1 MIDNTIGSMNIM
13 NGLINN
19 LRTGDPFKD
28 TIISVLLGVIITSLL
43 TAITNLNIIQ
53 VIRKITN
60 KIEEYINNNF
70 NYQNTI
76 VIEHKIKENEPTINN
91 KLLIEAILNGYN
103 KGKKYKVENKDVN
116 KKYCNEYERETDREL
131 IKKIDEIFIDNN
143 IRVNYKIL
151 NKKIKKE
158 KKEDNIE
165 IDELK
170 DIEENIIPY
179 KEVITLTSKKSI
191 NDIEK
196 YIKEKRDE
204 YVKKICTKDNNLHV
218 YPVDTYGNV
227 FLEFNKI
234 KFISKKTF
242 NNWFYEDK
250 EHIVNIIDNFIKKE
264 GIFKKQSIQNKLGF
278 LLYGIPGCGKT
289 SFIKAL
295 ANYTNRSIIPIFL
308 DKFTN
313 VQILKDLF
321 YNEYIYVKDNPGGGE
336 WQYLPLNRRIIVFE
350 EIDTAGQI
358 VMDRQKLKEYMENIN
373 EIENEE
379 NKLYREI
386 LKRLK
391 NNGKDENEEEIKNK
405 DIMKHTS
412 GITLG
417 DLLDIFDGLCEL
429 DGLIYVLT
437 TNHIEYL
444 DPALIRPGRI
454 NYKLNL
460 GLMKEK
466 SVKEML
472 LYYYSDEYIEIIN
485 DISKKIDNKYTP
497 SELEELCKS
506 VILTDLINKINY

>member
-196 YIKEKRDE
+196 YIKEKRDGS
-204 YVKKICTKDNNLHV
+204 N
-218 YPVDTYGNV
+218 G
-227 FLEFNKI
+227 
-234 KFISKKTF
+234 S
-242 NNWFYEDK
+242 
-250 EHIVNIIDNFIKKE
+250 E
-264 GIFKKQSIQNKLGF
+264 GIGETGNSVG
-278 LLYGIPGCGKT
+278 T
-289 SFIKAL
+289 STKA
-295 ANYTNRSIIPIFL
+295 S
-308 DKFTN
+308 
-313 VQILKDLF
+313 
-321 YNEYIYVKDNPGGGE
+321 
-336 WQYLPLNRRIIVFE
+336 RRAVRTVSGT
-350 EIDTAGQI
+350 TA
-358 VMDRQKLKEYMENIN
+358 
-373 EIENEE
+373 
-379 NKLYREI
+379 
-386 LKRLK
+386 
-391 NNGKDENEEEIKNK
+391 
-405 DIMKHTS
+405 
-412 GITLG
+412 
-417 DLLDIFDGLCEL
+417 
-429 DGLIYVLT
+429 
-437 TNHIEYL
+437 
-444 DPALIRPGRI
+444 A
-454 NYKLNL
+454 
-460 GLMKEK
+460 
-466 SVKEML
+466 
-472 LYYYSDEYIEIIN
+472 
-485 DISKKIDNKYTP
+485 
-497 SELEELCKS
+497 
-506 VILTDLINKINY
+506 